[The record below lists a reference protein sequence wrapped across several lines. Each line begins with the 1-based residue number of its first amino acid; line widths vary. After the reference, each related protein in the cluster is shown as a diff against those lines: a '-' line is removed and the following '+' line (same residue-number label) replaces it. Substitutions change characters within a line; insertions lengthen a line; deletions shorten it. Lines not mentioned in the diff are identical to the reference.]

1 MRVRPPFLLSLGR
14 GGGGEEAATI
24 SLFGSPPSH
33 LTFSHILLRRVGDGG
48 GGGGRGKGWKGGIT
62 PLSFSHT
69 FNSPFFPTSSI
80 HITSQVG
87 KECKWVLID
96 VLFHFIF
103 FLWEK
108 KKVVGRRVEKFQCSF
123 N

>member
-24 SLFGSPPSH
+24 SLFGSPPPSH

-48 GGGGRGKGWKGGIT
+48 GRGKGRRGASH
-62 PLSFSHT
+62 LSFSHT
-69 FNSPFFPTSSI
+69 FNPFFPTSSI
-80 HITSQVG
+80 HLTSQVG

-103 FLWEK
+103 FFC
-108 KKVVGRRVEKFQCSF
+108 GRRK
-123 N
+123 